1 MNDSTN
7 TTFNEIEES
16 IKQDES
22 SASAQDTETT
32 SVSDE
37 LDVEE
42 ALKPSSEPKQ
52 SAAEVAEAK
61 KAKWIRSINDG
72 TKTLDDLKGTASDQW
87 MALEVAQRL
96 GLADVKDE
104 IRQTIKQEQEERQ
117 FTTDMADVKAL
128 PVDVRKEI
136 VSLSKEYMEVGATP
150 EKALRKAME
159 KSKGLMTEM
168 ESTRKTR
175 IEAGQLPTGK
185 AASGKNVYTA
195 DQIARMSQVEA
206 SKIFAQEKAG
216 EVVIKL
222 K

>member
-42 ALKPSSEPKQ
+42 ALRPSSDPKQ

-61 KAKWIRSINDG
+61 KAKWTRSINDG
-72 TKTLDDLKGTASDQW
+72 TKTLDDLKGTASDNW

-104 IRQTIKQEQEERQ
+104 IRQTIKQEQVEQQ
-117 FTTDMADVKAL
+117 FASDMVDVKAL

-195 DQIARMSQVEA
+195 EQVGNMSRADA

-216 EVVIKL
+216 EIVIKL